1 VFCAEQAIV
10 IQITMKARPWLFIF
24 YFYLFVKAPL
34 LFYAIA
40 IILLESNPYTGCQ
53 DGIAPRLAM
62 NYGDIMRITVLL
74 SVLVL
79 LLGTFALSIQDADA
93 ARIGGGRSFGSRPT
107 MSQPAPSSSVNRPSA
122 TQNQPGAA
130 ATAAAPNRGL
140 FGGMGGMLGGLLAG
154 SLLGSMLFGGGFSG
168 GGFMDI
174 LLLGLVAFFAFKFF
188 SRRRAASSPNAAA
201 AGAHGAGAAA
211 PQQPTMFSQA
221 SEAASAGWSRLQNQP
236 AQQVASEAG
245 VSVPAGFDVDDF
257 LRGAKVVY
265 NRLQDSWD
273 KRNLSD
279 IGQFSSP
286 AVMEE
291 LRRQFA
297 EDPTP
302 STTQILML
310 KANLLG
316 VEEGA
321 GEQRA
326 QVLFEASLR
335 ESKVGMAEEV
345 REVWHFVRQMEGD
358 TMWRLDGIQQVN

>member
-1 VFCAEQAIV
+1 MKFTVIV
-10 IQITMKARPWLFIF
+10 SM
-24 YFYLFVKAPL
+24 
-34 LFYAIA
+34 
-40 IILLESNPYTGCQ
+40 
-53 DGIAPRLAM
+53 
-62 NYGDIMRITVLL
+62 
-74 SVLVL
+74 LVL
-79 LLGTFALSIQDADA
+79 LLGTFALSIQDAEA
-93 ARIGGGRSFGSRPT
+93 ARIGGGRSFGSRPA
-107 MSQPAPSSSVNRPSA
+107 MNQPAQSNAVNRPSA

-130 ATAAAPNRGL
+130 AAAPNRGM

-154 SLLGSMLFGGGFSG
+154 SLLGSLLFGGGFSG

-174 LLLGLVAFFAFKFF
+174 LLLGIVAFLAFKLF
-188 SRRRAASSPNAAA
+188 SRKRAASSASPAS
-201 AGAHGAGAAA
+201 AGAGAPAGAAA
-211 PQQPTMFSQA
+211 APSQPTMFSQA
-221 SEAASAGWSRLQNQP
+221 SEAASAGWSKLQNQP
-236 AQQVASEAG
+236 AAQVASPAG
-245 VSVPAGFDVDDF
+245 VPVPAGFDVEEF

-335 ESKVGMAEEV
+335 ESNAGMAEDV
-345 REVWHFVRQMEGD
+345 REVWHFVRQVEGD

>member
-1 VFCAEQAIV
+1 MKFTVIV
-10 IQITMKARPWLFIF
+10 SM
-24 YFYLFVKAPL
+24 
-34 LFYAIA
+34 
-40 IILLESNPYTGCQ
+40 
-53 DGIAPRLAM
+53 
-62 NYGDIMRITVLL
+62 
-74 SVLVL
+74 LVL
-79 LLGTFALSIQDADA
+79 LLGTFALSIQDAEA
-93 ARIGGGRSFGSRPT
+93 ARIGGGRSFGSRPA
-107 MSQPAPSSSVNRPSA
+107 MNQPAQSNAVNRPSA

-130 ATAAAPNRGL
+130 AAPNRGM

-154 SLLGSMLFGGGFSG
+154 SLLGSLLFGGGFSG

-174 LLLGLVAFFAFKFF
+174 LLLGIVAFLAFKLF
-188 SRRRAASSPNAAA
+188 SRKRAASSASPAS
-201 AGAHGAGAAA
+201 AGAGAPAGAAA
-211 PQQPTMFSQA
+211 APSQPTMFSQA
-221 SEAASAGWSRLQNQP
+221 SEAASAGWSKLQNQP
-236 AQQVASEAG
+236 AAQVASPAG
-245 VSVPAGFDVDDF
+245 VPVPAGFDVEEF

-335 ESKVGMAEEV
+335 ESNAGMAEDV
-345 REVWHFVRQMEGD
+345 REVWHFVRQVEGD